1 MELSNGQYNMLFA
14 RTGLPL
20 GLIDKLWTKNDTGVV
35 EIPYNINK
43 FSLFSNYSKLKR
55 CSVNNC
61 LY

>member
-1 MELSNGQYNMLFA
+1 MELSNEQYNMLFA

-55 CSVNNC
+55 FTVNNC